1 MSGVAA
7 NSSTAE
13 MPEKQSYLK
22 RLALGFMS
30 ATIVSVPLS
39 MGVTIF
45 DRSVVQVVNGS
56 KPSVIAAVG
65 DGFKTLFRNPINTFL
80 KVDNR
85 VVFLVYGSTYLT
97 KNSMEATSNYQN
109 WNPFWPVLL
118 GTTCVNTSLGIF
130 KDKYLAQLFGSGVVN
145 FPMTSYAFFTARD
158 MVIIGASFNGPPV
171 LAPILQEKTGWQQET
186 CETVAQLACPGMAQ
200 IFATPLHILG
210 LDMYNRPTVSW
221 GEHCKG
227 LLRRTLDPLGVRMCR
242 QIYVFGVGSIAVKKM
257 SRWLGFYEPTEVSSG
272 VSFMPANLAAKNV

>member
-1 MSGVAA
+1 MSVT
-7 NSSTAE
+7 STPVE
-13 MPEKQSYLK
+13 KSDKQSYAK
-22 RLALGFMS
+22 RLALGIMS

-56 KPSVIAAVG
+56 KPSILAAVG
-65 DGFKTLFRNPINTFL
+65 DGFKTLFRSPISTFL
-80 KVDNR
+80 KLDNR
-85 VVFLVYGSTYLT
+85 VVFLVYGSTYIT

-130 KDKYLAQLFGSGVVN
+130 KDKYLAQMFGSGVVN
-145 FPMTSYAFFTARD
+145 FPMTSYGFFTARD

-171 LAPILQEKTGWQQET
+171 LAPIIEEKTGWKRET

-221 GEHCKG
+221 GEHFKG
-227 LLRRTLDPLGVRMCR
+227 LVRRTLDPLGVRMCR
-242 QIYVFGVGSIAVKKM
+242 QIYVFGIGSIAVKKM
-257 SRWLGFYEPTEVSSG
+257 SRVLGFYDATEVSE
-272 VSFMPANLAAKNV
+272 VSYVPANLAPKKA